1 MRIGIKLGVKKKLLC
16 ILFSNL
22 KYSTD
27 EVFLS
32 IDANFYDYCP
42 HKFLVIIPQI

>member
-1 MRIGIKLGVKKKLLC
+1 MRIGIKLGVKKKTVVH
-16 ILFSNL
+16 FVSNL

-42 HKFLVIIPQI
+42 HNFLVIIPQI